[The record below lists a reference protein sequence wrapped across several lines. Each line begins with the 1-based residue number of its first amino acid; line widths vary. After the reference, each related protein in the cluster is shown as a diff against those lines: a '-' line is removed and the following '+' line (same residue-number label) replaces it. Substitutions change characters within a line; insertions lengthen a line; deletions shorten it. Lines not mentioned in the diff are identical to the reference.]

1 MKPIRSIIFSIIAGI
16 FILLLPE
23 CTMMSP
29 NESSSRGGTGSEV
42 VGVVEYPDSS
52 VAGKSLFTRK
62 KHVFALADGNVFI
75 HPRSYLADTSGV
87 TEDVAATTNDSGF
100 FRITNVLPGE
110 HMIYIR
116 DSRGHSVAHIVSVP
130 ENTERINIGTLTA
143 REDAGVAIAY
153 TGSTPGNVLF
163 FIDVR
168 GTGLQLRC
176 TRRDL
181 KVTLNNIPTGKDVKH
196 IITIRMY
203 KPITRGYDLSP
214 INLIPGVVET
224 LQSITGD

>member
-1 MKPIRSIIFSIIAGI
+1 MKPSIFFSVIAGI
-16 FILLLPE
+16 FILLLPG

-52 VAGKSLFTRK
+52 AAGKSLYSLEE
-62 KHVFALADGNVFI
+62 HLFALANGNVFI

-87 TEDVAATTNDSGF
+87 TEDVATTTNDSGF

-116 DSRGHSVAHIVSVP
+116 DSRGNSVAHIVTVP
-130 ENTERINIGTLTA
+130 ENAERINVGTLSV

-153 TGSTPGNVLF
+153 TGSTPGDVLF

-176 TRRDL
+176 TSRDL
-181 KVTLNNIPTGKDVKH
+181 KVTLNNIPTGEGVKH

-203 KPITRGYDLSP
+203 KPITKGYDLSP
-214 INLIPGVVET
+214 INLIPGIVET